1 MRRAPQA
8 RFVDLGGARSC
19 PPRTVADRMATRI
32 LAGNHLRITRHPEYE
47 DKKEWLGEGFDP
59 EYFDLESINRRLRR
73 LKVGGIGPRYHD
85 HVTPSSRLTPIAIIC
100 PALLAL
106 GRTLQLPGTDRYP
119 QHQASCAQ
127 RYLQQGSLHDGL
139 YRNPS
144 FGFSYKIPY
153 GWVDR
158 TDRMRDDSKDPSQG
172 LVLLAVFERPPEV
185 EDSTI
190 NSGLLIAAES
200 VSSYPGLKTAA
211 DYFGPLEE
219 VTAAK
224 GLKIIDE
231 PYAVRRR
238 RQASGARRFQQ
249 RNRAVDRAPDHPGHA
264 AEGVRRVI
272 HLHRRQRR
280 RGAEVIGRTE
290 FQRPA
295 EGLPALFRNAFF
307 PAQEVGLPIPG
318 NASKISSYRASF
330 GRENPL
336 FLCYNLYYLPR
347 P

>member
-1 MRRAPQA
+1 MQFRFRAA
-8 RFVDLGGARSC
+8 SL
-19 PPRTVADRMATRI
+19 
-32 LAGNHLRITRHPEYE
+32 
-47 DKKEWLGEGFDP
+47 
-59 EYFDLESINRRLRR
+59 
-73 LKVGGIGPRYHD
+73 
-85 HVTPSSRLTPIAIIC
+85 IC
-100 PALLAL
+100 GLFAALAL
-106 GRTLQLPGTDRYP
+106 GEFGAHAKTRNPVSPGKLPPAIAAGAIT
-119 QHQASCAQ
+119 
-127 RYLQQGSLHDGL
+127 DGL

-231 PYAVRRR
+231 PYEFSVGAKRLVRADFSKEIG
-238 RQASGARRFQQ
+238 QSTAHQSSLVMLQKGYLVSFTFIG
-249 RNRAVDRAPDHPGHA
+249 DSDD
-264 AEGVRRVI
+264 
-272 HLHRRQRR
+272 
-280 RGAEVIGRTE
+280 EVE
-290 FQRPA
+290 KLLQ
-295 EGLPALFRNAFF
+295 GL
-307 PAQEVGLPIPG
+307 
-318 NASKISSYRASF
+318 SF
-330 GRENPL
+330 GVSSKASP
-336 FLCYNLYYLPR
+336 PSS
-347 P
+347 PTHPSAPKK